1 MALSLIDGSFANK
14 YLSTFLNFLTGMNDV
29 KKTMIKASDFE
40 IEKSR
45 PNYQNEFKILSKNIP
60 LNNRPSNIFSA
71 TFDGFLKTKNLVNS
85 ETSLFM
91 LIQIVLL
98 IVGLVLL
105 VKGADWLVDGASVF
119 AKKHNV
125 SDLAI
130 GLTIVAFGT
139 SAPELVVNA
148 VAASGNYPD
157 IVFGNIIGSNNFNLF
172 AILGIAGIITPLAV
186 QSSSVW
192 KEIPFSLFAA
202 VLLFFLANNF
212 LFGGEATL
220 TRYDGIILLALF
232 AGFLFYV
239 ATQLKSD
246 PAAETVTNKDYSN
259 LKITLLI
266 VAGLAGLV
274 GGGKLVV
281 DNAVAMAQSLG
292 VSEKIIGLT
301 IVAAGTSLPELAT
314 SVVAAMKK
322 NADIAIG
329 NIVGSNIF
337 NIFLILG
344 VSSLIRPLDY
354 NTSFNTDLYLL
365 AGGTIFLFF
374 AMFTG
379 KRHRLDRWESILLLA
394 VYIGYTTYLVSMEL

>member
-1 MALSLIDGSFANK
+1 
-14 YLSTFLNFLTGMNDV
+14 
-29 KKTMIKASDFE
+29 
-40 IEKSR
+40 
-45 PNYQNEFKILSKNIP
+45 
-60 LNNRPSNIFSA
+60 
-71 TFDGFLKTKNLVNS
+71 
-85 ETSLFM
+85 M
-91 LIQIVLL
+91 LIQIALL
-98 IVGLVLL
+98 LVGLVLL

-139 SAPELVVNA
+139 SAPELVVNV

-172 AILGIAGIITPLAV
+172 AILGIAGLITPLAV
-186 QSSSVW
+186 QSSTVW
-192 KEIPFSLFAA
+192 KEIPFSLLAA
-202 VLLFFLANNF
+202 LLLFILANNF
-212 LFGGEATL
+212 LFSGDPVL
-220 TRYDGIILLALF
+220 TRYDGIILMALF
-232 AGFLFYV
+232 AGFLYYV

-246 PAAETVTNKDYSN
+246 PSADKIPNKDYSN
-259 LKITLLI
+259 LKISLLI
-266 VAGLAGLV
+266 LGGLAGLV
-274 GGGKLVV
+274 LGGKLVV

-344 VSSLIRPLDY
+344 VSAIIRPLDY
-354 NTSFNTDLYLL
+354 NVSFNTDLYLL

-379 KRHRLDRWESILLLA
+379 KRHRLDRWEAMLLLA
-394 VYIGYTTYLVSMEL
+394 VYLGYTSYLVTMEL

>member
-1 MALSLIDGSFANK
+1 
-14 YLSTFLNFLTGMNDV
+14 
-29 KKTMIKASDFE
+29 MIV
-40 IEKSR
+40 
-45 PNYQNEFKILSKNIP
+45 QL
-60 LNNRPSNIFSA
+60 
-71 TFDGFLKTKNLVNS
+71 
-85 ETSLFM
+85 
-91 LIQIVLL
+91 VLL
-98 IVGLVLL
+98 TIGLLLL
-105 VKGADWLVDGASVF
+105 VKGADWLVDGASVL
-119 AKKHNV
+119 AKKKNV

-172 AILGIAGIITPLAV
+172 IILGISGLIVPLSV
-186 QSSSVW
+186 QSTTVW
-192 KEIPFSLFAA
+192 KEIPFSLIAA
-202 VLLFFLANNF
+202 VLLFLLANNF
-212 LFGGEATL
+212 LFGNSEGFSRLDA
-220 TRYDGIILLALF
+220 GIHLVLF
-232 AGFLFYV
+232 AGFLYYV

-246 PAAETVTNKDYSN
+246 PSEEKMEIKDYSTA
-259 LKITLLI
+259 KIWGLILL
-266 VAGLAGLV
+266 GLAGLV

-314 SVVAAMKK
+314 SVVAAMRK

-329 NIVGSNIF
+329 NIIGSNIF

-344 VSSLIRPLDY
+344 VSGLIRPMAY
-354 NTSFNTDLYLL
+354 NTGFDTDLYIL
-365 AGGTIFLFF
+365 AAGTIFLFL

-379 KRHRLDRWESILLLA
+379 KRHKLDRWEAFLLLSS
-394 VYIGYTTYLVSMEL
+394 YLLYTGYLVGLES